1 MWPFPRNPSQ
11 RIRSVGPYWMLRNG
25 IGDARPALDRPL
37 QCDIAVI
44 GAGITG
50 ALVADA
56 LVRTGRRIVMLD
68 ARDVA
73 LGSSAATTALL
84 QYEIDTHLVDLTQRL

>member
-1 MWPFPRNPSQ
+1 M
-11 RIRSVGPYWMLRNG
+11 
-25 IGDARPALDRPL
+25 GDARPSLRESL
-37 QCDIAVI
+37 QCDVAVI

-50 ALVADA
+50 ALVTDA
-56 LVRTGRRIVMLD
+56 LVATGRNIVVLD

-84 QYEIDTHLVDLTQRL
+84 QYEIDTHLTDLVHLLDA